1 MSRKMTP
8 RSLWSFPMLRF
19 PSFFEEG
26 EEEGWLENFSEP
38 SGLSVSE
45 DSAYVF
51 VEAAVPGLKP
61 DEIEMTF
68 DKGILWIK
76 GEKREET
83 EEKTKKYYRKALSV
97 FSYRI
102 AVPGN
107 IDESKQPEAICKN
120 GVLYV
125 TFYKASPSQPKKIPI
140 KECPLNL
147 SE

>member
-1 MSRKMTP
+1 MNRKMTP
-8 RSLWSFPMLRF
+8 RSFWSFPMLRF
-19 PSFFEEG
+19 PSLSEEG

-45 DSAYVF
+45 DETHVY
-51 VEAAVPGLKP
+51 VEAAVPGLKT

-76 GEKREET
+76 GEKKEES
-83 EEKTKKYYRKALSV
+83 EEKNKKYYRKALST

-107 IDESKQPEAICKN
+107 VDDSQHPDAVCKN
-120 GVLYV
+120 GVLRV
-125 TFYKASPSQPKKIPI
+125 TFTKTSKSEPKKIPI
-140 KECPLNL
+140 KNC
-147 SE
+147 